1 LATST
6 VYIFGGGHIAVP
18 LVEFAKALEFA
29 VVVIDDR
36 EEFAN
41 GKRFPLADEVKLG
54 DFVDVT
60 KCIDFGADD
69 CVIIVTHEH
78 QHDEVVLKEC
88 LSKKRL
94 PGYIGMIGAKGK
106 VSDNFSHLREQGI
119 TEELLARVN
128 APIGLD
134 IGSRTPAEIALSIM
148 AEIIGHRHGKNKK
161 EDWGR

>member
-1 LATST
+1 M
-6 VYIFGGGHIAVP
+6 
-18 LVEFAKALEFA
+18 
-29 VVVIDDR
+29 
-36 EEFAN
+36 
-41 GKRFPLADEVKLG
+41 
-54 DFVDVT
+54 
-60 KCIDFGADD
+60 
-69 CVIIVTHEH
+69 
-78 QHDEVVLKEC
+78 KEC

-134 IGSRTPAEIALSIM
+134 IESRTPAEIALSIM
-148 AEIIGHRHGKNKK
+148 AEIIAHRHGKNKK